1 MLIKS
6 KPNSEGF
13 EKLEDG
19 MYPAVCISIIG
30 VGTQKTPFLNED
42 GTEKVQDKVVVT
54 WEVEGGSF
62 ISKEYTASLH
72 EKSNLRKDLES
83 WRGKKFKDEDLE
95 AGFDVKDMLGEI
107 ATLQVMRN
115 KNDYPTVTAVLPK
128 TKEMKSEKPQIYY
141 WVGEHD
147 EAVFESLP
155 EWIQKKIQNS
165 FEWAK
170 MNSNNKPKPE
180 SKKVDEVHEVGDEP
194 IDLAD
199 IPF

>member
-1 MLIKS
+1 MIIKQTH
-6 KPNSEGF
+6 NSIG
-13 EKLEDG
+13 LEEG
-19 MYPAVCISIIG
+19 MYPAICVSIIG
-30 VGTQKTPFLNED
+30 VGNQSTPFVNED
-42 GTEKVQDKVVVT
+42 GSVKVQDKVVVT
-54 WEVEGGSF
+54 WEVEGGTF

-95 AGFDVKDMLGEI
+95 AGFDVKDMLGEV

-115 KNDYPTVTAVLPK
+115 KNDYPTVTSVLPK
-128 TKEMKSEKPQIYY
+128 TKEIKSDKPQVYY

-147 EAVFESLP
+147 EAVYESLP

-165 FEWAK
+165 FEWQK
-170 MNSNNKPKPE
+170 MSNKKPSVGKP
-180 SKKVDEVHEVGDEP
+180 DEVHDVGDEP
-194 IDLAD
+194 INLED